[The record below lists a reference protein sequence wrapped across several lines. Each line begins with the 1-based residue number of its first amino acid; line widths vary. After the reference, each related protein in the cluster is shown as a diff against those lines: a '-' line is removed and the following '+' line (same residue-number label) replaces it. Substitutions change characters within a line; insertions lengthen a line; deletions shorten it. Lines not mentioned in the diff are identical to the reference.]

1 MKKIKHE
8 LEPIYKKDSEILI
21 LGSIPSV
28 KSREQGFYYAHP
40 KNRFWQ
46 VLAII
51 LKEDLPETIEE
62 KRVFLERNKIAL
74 WDVLASCNIEKSSDA
89 SIKNIKVNN
98 INKLIKETN
107 IKKIFTLGKKAY
119 DIYQK
124 EVFPKTKIAAIYL
137 PSTSP
142 ANATFHLEELVKE
155 YQIIV
160 KK

>member
-8 LEPIYKKDSEILI
+8 LEPFYKKNSEILI
-21 LGSIPSV
+21 LGSIPSI

-40 KNRFWQ
+40 NNRFWH
-46 VLAII
+46 VLAIV
-51 LKEDLPETIEE
+51 LKEDVPQTIEE
-62 KRVFLERNKIAL
+62 KKVLLERNKIAL

-98 INKLIKETN
+98 INKLINETN

-124 EVFPKTKIAAIYL
+124 EVFPKTKITATYL

-142 ANATFHLEELVKE
+142 ANATFHLEDLVKE
-155 YQIIV
+155 YQIIIE
-160 KK
+160 K